1 MAQLTKSTEVSESE
15 VTSKV
20 ENKSQSIAEST
31 STNPSASESKSL
43 SAFESRSLSDSQ
55 SESVS
60 KSESQSESNSVKK
73 QSENVTSESKPTPK
87 KEFQNPVD
95 LIGDVPGPVMY
106 KNAYGQL
113 KKARFQPPYPTPLSI
128 TPHVWTEDDT
138 IYGIA
143 EDYGVSLQWIRRCNR
158 MEYEAMFKIKPG
170 RVLKFAY
177 TPHDVDYVIKR
188 L

>member
-20 ENKSQSIAEST
+20 ENKSQSIVEST

-43 SAFESRSLSDSQ
+43 SAFESKNLSDS
-55 SESVS
+55 
-60 KSESQSESNSVKK
+60 

-170 RVLKFAY
+170 KVLKFAY